1 MKSKVERVPRPVA
14 PFKVS
19 VGAHA
24 IWEKRLVRIEA
35 LSSASRIYVR
45 CIGTEDTACVSLQ
58 ELSAPRS
65 LDARGPIR
73 AAAEPEA
80 DADAV
85 EWCAHLKRLE
95 AKQCSAEDAAR
106 QMLVSVK
113 TVMRRL
119 STYRNNPLP
128 GAQVK
133 GVPGPAV
140 GSKRLTPAQEAIV
153 AHIIEQDYMRPE
165 RLSISA
171 VVRRIEQECSAAKV
185 KSPKRRAVRARI
197 RAREPLQVAK
207 ARLGPHEGEAK
218 QAPAIRGVETS
229 RALELVQIDHALIDL
244 ILVTPGE
251 GRQVIGRPWITLA
264 IDVYTR
270 CILGYYLGFEY
281 PNQTAVGL
289 CLEHACLPKGPW
301 LKRLEVDVDYPMCG
315 RMECV
320 TWDNGKTFQALGVQ
334 AQCERY
340 GIARRTRPPY
350 KPHFGAYIERYIGT
364 LMGKVHMLPGTTFS
378 NSKQRGDYPSE
389 RRAVMT
395 FREFE
400 RWVAYAIAG
409 EYHHSPHRG
418 LNGLTPMQAWIK
430 AWTSPRGECQL
441 PPLISDPREFVLG
454 FLPAKMRKVTRE
466 GLALHGL
473 RYWDPALAPL
483 INSQQLYRV
492 HYHQGD
498 LSKVYLYVDG
508 HHVDI
513 PLLDRTQPSFSIYE
527 LKEAR
532 RAMRAEGRR
541 TRDETALF
549 AAIGKQRQI
558 EDAAAAT
565 SKKARRKQAL
575 RPQASPPPSTV
586 VDFSRPVT
594 PINTNW
600 EDEL

>member
-1 MKSKVERVPRPVA
+1 MKQIKRVPRPLA
-14 PFKVS
+14 PLNLH
-19 VGAHA
+19 VGAQA
-24 IWEKRLVRIEA
+24 LWEKRLVRIEA
-35 LSSASRIYVR
+35 LSSASQIYVR
-45 CIGTEDTACVSLQ
+45 CIGTGDTACVSLQ
-58 ELSAPRS
+58 DLAAPRP
-65 LDARGPIR
+65 LAVRGPIR
-73 AAAEPEA
+73 AATEPEA
-80 DADAV
+80 DANAL
-85 EWCAHLKRLE
+85 EWCKQLKQLE
-95 AKQCSAEDAAR
+95 SRECEPQDVAQK
-106 QMLVSVK
+106 MGVSLK

-119 STYRNNPLP
+119 SNYRVNPLP

-133 GVPGPAV
+133 GIPGPAR

-153 AHIIEQDYMRPE
+153 AHVIEQDYLRPE
-165 RLSISA
+165 RPTIRA
-171 VVRRIEQECSAAKV
+171 VVRRIEQECRAAKV
-185 KSPKRRAVRARI
+185 KPPQMRSVRARI
-197 RAREPLQVAK
+197 RARDPLQVAK
-207 ARLGPHEGEAK
+207 ARLGPHEGEAR
-218 QAPAIRGVETS
+218 QGPSVRGIETS

-244 ILVTPGE
+244 ILVAPGE

-264 IDVYTR
+264 IDVHTR
-270 CILGYYLGFEY
+270 CILGYYLSFEY

-301 LKRLEVDVDYPMCG
+301 LKRLEVDLDYPMCG
-315 RMECV
+315 RMDCV
-320 TWDNGKTFQALGVQ
+320 AWDNGKTFQALGVQ

-340 GIARRTRPPY
+340 GISRRTRPPY

-378 NSKQRGDYPSE
+378 SSKQRGDYHSE

-395 FREFE
+395 LREFE
-400 RWVAYAIAG
+400 RWVVYAIAG

-418 LNGLTPMQAWIK
+418 LNGLTPMQAWTK
-430 AWTSPRGECQL
+430 AWTNPRGEFQL
-441 PPLISDPREFVLG
+441 PPLISDPREFMLG

-483 INSQQLYRV
+483 INRQQPYRV

-508 HHVDI
+508 HHVDV
-513 PLLDRTQPSFSIYE
+513 PLLDRTQPPFSIYE
-527 LKEAR
+527 LQEAR
-532 RAMRAEGRR
+532 RVMRAEGSR
-541 TRDETALF
+541 TQDETALF
-549 AAIGKQRQI
+549 SAIGKQRQI

-575 RPQASPPPSTV
+575 RPKAATPAKTA
-586 VDFSRPVT
+586 VDFSRPVM
-594 PINTNW
+594 PISTDW